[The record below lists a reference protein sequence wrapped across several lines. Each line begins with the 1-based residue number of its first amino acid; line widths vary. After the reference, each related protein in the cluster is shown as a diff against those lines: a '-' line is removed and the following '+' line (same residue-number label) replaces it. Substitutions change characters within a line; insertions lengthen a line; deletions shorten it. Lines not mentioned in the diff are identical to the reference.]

1 MDGREHAVLSDGFHH
16 LRLDVEAGTLGEG
29 PVLLHYCL
37 PSLAE
42 WQAGLVA
49 VRRLIALCAEQ
60 RFPAALFPPEPHVE
74 RWIELLRASDAL
86 RGGASQRELA
96 ELLFGVSR
104 TRAEWQEASESLRS
118 HVRRVVRQVEGLL
131 GGGYRKLMR
140 RHAA

>member
-1 MDGREHAVLSDGFHH
+1 M
-16 LRLDVEAGTLGEG
+16 GEG

-86 RGGASQRELA
+86 RGGASRRELA

-104 TRAEWQEASESLRS
+104 TRAEWQEASESLRL